1 MNILNSFNT
10 ALGTIFLESFLTIVA
25 KVILQ
30 ISTFSGI
37 DACKLK
43 SRKGWG
49 ENHGR
54 LLKRFLFVSVLN
66 EKKNIF
72 TVIISFFFLNV
83 FEIVGKIL
91 FRWSRQVRLTST
103 DCASKII
110 CRSSFKTLTS
120 FCLVFC
126 IYSLFLSNL
135 YFTQLKPLLSALHI
149 KFHSDNSVGMYL
161 TR

>member
-1 MNILNSFNT
+1 MHILNSFNT

-25 KVILQ
+25 KAILQ

-49 ENHGR
+49 ENHR
-54 LLKRFLFVSVLN
+54 MVDCSRDSCLYRYWMK
-66 EKKNIF
+66 KKNI
-72 TVIISFFFLNV
+72 ISFLFLNV

-120 FCLVFC
+120 FCLVFFM
-126 IYSLFLSNL
+126 YSLFLSNL